1 MVGTSSSGE
10 SDEQREPKIDARL
23 PHLLTS
29 EGSRVMM
36 SILEAVACG
45 SVDDVDSALKTG
57 ECIDVLNESGEAALM
72 IATRARDVTMVRHL
86 LERGAN
92 CRLRNANGDTSLHV
106 ACFTGQLKVVEA
118 LLSHGALLEGL
129 GEQSNRPIHL
139 ACAGGFEDVVACLL
153 LRGCV
158 VNAQNANGALPSTLC
173 AKFERV
179 RAIVSD
185 IERLGEV
192 SRDALRREVA
202 ARGATVAIERR
213 NIAREEDERRVREA
227 QEQDAQRAETTRA
240 RDAELQRI
248 VAEKDAALAEIAAL
262 REKEEERLKVEEAKK
277 AKRAKLAAKKAKVGV
292 GKRT

>member
-92 CRLRNANGDTSLHV
+92 CRLRNANGDTSLQI
-106 ACFTGQLKVVEA
+106 T
-118 LLSHGALLEGL
+118 
-129 GEQSNRPIHL
+129 SNCTI
-139 ACAGGFEDVVACLL
+139 
-153 LRGCV
+153 
-158 VNAQNANGALPSTLC
+158 
-173 AKFERV
+173 
-179 RAIVSD
+179 I
-185 IERLGEV
+185 
-192 SRDALRREVA
+192 
-202 ARGATVAIERR
+202 
-213 NIAREEDERRVREA
+213 
-227 QEQDAQRAETTRA
+227 
-240 RDAELQRI
+240 
-248 VAEKDAALAEIAAL
+248 
-262 REKEEERLKVEEAKK
+262 
-277 AKRAKLAAKKAKVGV
+277 
-292 GKRT
+292 